1 MASRSE
7 YINVKDPTSVAVFIL
22 STSCYACTCHIK
34 IAKKQCVNKRD
45 RLNGSFI
52 YIFSETHHTLHSPGK

>member
-7 YINVKDPTSVAVFIL
+7 YMYVKDLTSVAVFIL
-22 STSCYACTCHIK
+22 STSCYASTCHIK
-34 IAKKQCVNKRD
+34 IAKKHCVNKSD

-52 YIFSETHHTLHSPGK
+52 YIFPETHHTLHSPGK

>member
-7 YINVKDPTSVAVFIL
+7 YIYVKDLISVAVFIL
-22 STSCYACTCHIK
+22 STSCFAGTCHIK
-34 IAKKQCVNKRD
+34 IAKKNCVNKSE

-52 YIFSETHHTLHSPGK
+52 

>member
-7 YINVKDPTSVAVFIL
+7 YMYVKDLTSVAVFIL
-22 STSCYACTCHIK
+22 STSCYACTYHIK
-34 IAKKQCVNKRD
+34 IAKKKHCVNKSD

-52 YIFSETHHTLHSPGK
+52 YIFSRNPSHIAFSR